1 MIYWQNRILT
11 NVKNTVSEKCTNVV
25 STESNIK
32 AKFPAMLVKISSN
45 AELAGDLDGDGEEE
59 NAVRCIVTIESY
71 CKTKLQDN
79 IKLMEL
85 ANGAMYQ
92 MGFKRRQGPLEIDNI
107 DAPEVFRMTARYV
120 RIIGAD
126 DTINLISSNG
136 GS

>member
-11 NVKNTVSEKCTNVV
+11 NVKNAVSEKCKNVV
-25 STESNIK
+25 STDSNIK
-32 AKFPAMLVKISSN
+32 AKFPAMLVKTSSN
-45 AELAGDLDGDGEEE
+45 AAVADDLDMDDEE

-71 CKTKLQDN
+71 CKTSLQDN

-85 ANGAMYQ
+85 ANGAMYS

-107 DAPEVFRMTARYV
+107 DAPEIFRMTARYV